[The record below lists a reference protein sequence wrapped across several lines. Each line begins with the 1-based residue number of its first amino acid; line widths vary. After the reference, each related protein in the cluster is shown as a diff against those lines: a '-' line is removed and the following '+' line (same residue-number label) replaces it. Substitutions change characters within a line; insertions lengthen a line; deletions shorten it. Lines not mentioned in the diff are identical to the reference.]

1 MEVVLDSSFIVSCVK
16 RNIDFVGK
24 LRGLG
29 FKVLLPRE
37 VMQEIKDL
45 KLKTKAREDKVA
57 VELALQILNENK
69 DIKKMT
75 IGTGRVDNELIKLGK
90 AGAYVATLDNF
101 IRRSV
106 PNRVVINN
114 AKNNIEVE
122 RD

>member
-1 MEVVLDSSFIVSCVK
+1 MEVVLYSSFIVSCVK

>member
-75 IGTGRVDNELIKLGK
+75 IGTVRVDNELIKLGK

>member
-45 KLKTKAREDKVA
+45 KLKTKAREDKVD